1 MNTFPQKNSV
11 LIIDNAQIH
20 HDEYLVNLVELVGCK
35 IIYLPPYSPDLNPI
49 KTAFSS
55 IKGWLKRHRSY
66 VEECSDP
73 YFALTIACA
82 QITPSMTRSFFQ
94 KSLYL

>member
-1 MNTFPQKNSV
+1 MNAFPQKNSV
-11 LIIDNAQIH
+11 LVMDNAQIH
-20 HDEYLVNLVELVGCK
+20 HDEYLFNLVESVGCK

-49 KTAFSS
+49 ETAFSS
-55 IKGWLKRHRSY
+55 IKSWIKRYRNF

-73 YFALTIACA
+73 YFTLTVACA
-82 QITPSMTRSFFQ
+82 QITPNMARSYFQ

>member
-1 MNTFPQKNSV
+1 MNPFPGKNSV
-11 LIIDNAQIH
+11 LVMDNAQIH
-20 HDEYLVNLVELVGCK
+20 HDEYLVNLVESVGCK

-49 KTAFSS
+49 ETAFSL
-55 IKGWLKRHRSY
+55 IKSWLKRYKHFVR
-66 VEECSDP
+66 ECSDP

-82 QITPSMTRSFFQ
+82 QITPHIARSYFQ